1 MAHKFKHGFKAEAE
15 RYAEEFRGELNLEP
29 HAPLCP
35 RKLAKHL
42 GVPIFGIKKNSCL
55 PPEIPNYWASHP
67 DDPFSGLIISDG
79 SYREIHHNDF
89 NHPRRQNSD
98 LAHELAHV
106 ILGHDMDVPIKEN
119 GERAFDRNIEEEAKW
134 FGATLLLPKKATVF
148 MVMNRYSRAQ
158 IEDEY
163 QVSWQLYQYRVGVT
177 DAVRASKNMRRKNV
191 A

>member
-1 MAHKFKHGFKAEAE
+1 MAHKFKYGFKAEAE

-35 RKLAKHL
+35 RKLADHL
-42 GVPIFGIKKNSCL
+42 EVPIFGIKTNSCL
-55 PPEIPNYWASHP
+55 PPEIPNYWATHP

-79 SYREIHHNDF
+79 SYKEIHHNDF
-89 NHPRRQNSD
+89 SHPRRQNSD
-98 LAHELAHV
+98 LAHELAHI

-119 GERAFDRNIEEEAKW
+119 GERAYDRNIEEEAKW

-148 MVMNRYSRAQ
+148 MVMNSYSRPQ
-158 IEDEY
+158 IESEY

-177 DAVRASKNMRRKNV
+177 DAVRASKNIRRKNV

>member
-1 MAHKFKHGFKAEAE
+1 MAHKFKYGFKAEAE

-35 RKLAKHL
+35 RKLADHL
-42 GVPIFGIKKNSCL
+42 EVPIFGIKTNSCL
-55 PPEIPNYWASHP
+55 PPEIPNYWATHP

-79 SYREIHHNDF
+79 SYKEIHHNDF
-89 NHPRRQNSD
+89 SHPRRQNSD
-98 LAHELAHV
+98 LAHELAHI

-119 GERAFDRNIEEEAKW
+119 GERAYDRNIEEEAKW

-148 MVMNRYSRAQ
+148 IVINSYSRQQ

-163 QVSWQLYQYRVGVT
+163 QVSWQLYRYRVGVT
-177 DAVRASKNMRRKNV
+177 DAVRASKNIGRRNV